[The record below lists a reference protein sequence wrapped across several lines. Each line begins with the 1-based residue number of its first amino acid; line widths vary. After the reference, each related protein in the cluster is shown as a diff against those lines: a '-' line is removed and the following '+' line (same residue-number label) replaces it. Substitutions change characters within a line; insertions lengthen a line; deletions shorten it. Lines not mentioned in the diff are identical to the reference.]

1 MPSAP
6 ARPDG
11 TEPSGLSAGG
21 RELCHGLMGPER
33 GIEAAVRE
41 IRAQALREAA
51 VIIRAR
57 ARPVLEIHQS
67 RGLRRTERPERSP
80 SR

>member
-6 ARPDG
+6 APPDS

-41 IRAQALREAA
+41 IRARAL
-51 VIIRAR
+51 
-57 ARPVLEIHQS
+57 PVLEIHQS